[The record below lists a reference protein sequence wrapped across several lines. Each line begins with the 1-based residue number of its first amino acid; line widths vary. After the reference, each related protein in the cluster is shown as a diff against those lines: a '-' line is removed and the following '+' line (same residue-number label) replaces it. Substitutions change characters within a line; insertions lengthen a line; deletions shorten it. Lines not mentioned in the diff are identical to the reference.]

1 VKKVFLWLFLIIVIW
16 LCIRSGL
23 NIGKKNTIIDVMNNK
38 TSIEISGDKV
48 DEDESNVDDNEDMDE
63 TKTRNYAYYTSTN
76 PVDFKYTIL
85 DEQLIST
92 QMVLLKET
100 SPILDE
106 LDYSFDFEM
115 NSYLLLNTNYEVES
129 IEPINLSRY
138 DLSFDIE
145 YGEESEPKTILVEI
159 DNINIVNISC
169 VHFE

>member
-115 NSYLLLNTNYEVES
+115 NSYLL
-129 IEPINLSRY
+129 
-138 DLSFDIE
+138 SFDIE